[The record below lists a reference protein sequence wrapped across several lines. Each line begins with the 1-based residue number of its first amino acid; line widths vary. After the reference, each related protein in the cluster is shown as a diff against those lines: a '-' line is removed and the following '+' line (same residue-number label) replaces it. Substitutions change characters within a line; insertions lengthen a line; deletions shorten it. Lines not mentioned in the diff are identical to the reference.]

1 MKSRWRNPFRGSPIG
16 LVGVG
21 ILLLLALLA
30 IVGPYTGLPSPTQT
44 ALAARMQPPT
54 IGLTGLGAHPF
65 GTDQLG
71 RDLLSRMVHGSRVT
85 LIVGL
90 TSIVLGALIGV
101 ALGMLAGFLGGWTDR
116 ILMRIVDMQLSIP
129 LTLLA
134 LMVVAMLGP
143 SLQNLI
149 VILALTS
156 WVRYARIVRGQV
168 LALREREFVMSARS
182 AGASLTRILARH
194 ILPNVVTPILVVGTL
209 ELARVILLEASLSFL
224 GMGVQPP
231 SPSWGRMLA
240 EGRTYIATAWW
251 ISTFPGLAIVLTV
264 LSINF
269 VGDWLRDRF
278 DPRMSGERT

>member
-1 MKSRWRNPFRGSPIG
+1 MTSRWRNPFRGSPIG
-16 LVGVG
+16 LVGAG

-278 DPRMSGERT
+278 DPRMGGERT